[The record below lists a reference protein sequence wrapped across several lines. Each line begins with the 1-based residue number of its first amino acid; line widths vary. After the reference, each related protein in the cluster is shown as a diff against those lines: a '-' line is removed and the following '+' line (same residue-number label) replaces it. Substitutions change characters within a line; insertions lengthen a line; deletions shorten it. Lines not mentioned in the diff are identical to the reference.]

1 MAQVDG
7 FSTVNDNEASRDLF
21 LALAVSPNY
30 DVTDNVTTSTLNK
43 TSRPSSNDL
52 SNLTTATPARSE
64 ELTTDPATVQWMM
77 ILQWVFAG
85 VGILGIISNLFVL
98 VVVLRAKKFRQK
110 PRNWFIFHQS
120 LADLISAV
128 SMVLIST
135 RNTDLL
141 TLSDV
146 SKVLN

>member
-1 MAQVDG
+1 
-7 FSTVNDNEASRDLF
+7 
-21 LALAVSPNY
+21 
-30 DVTDNVTTSTLNK
+30 
-43 TSRPSSNDL
+43 
-52 SNLTTATPARSE
+52 
-64 ELTTDPATVQWMM
+64 MM
-77 ILQWVFAG
+77 ILQWVFAV

-120 LADLISAV
+120 VADLISAV

-146 SKVLN
+146 SKVLNVCILCKISLQTGSLNCCQSLILSVQSSTSHVFGMGLIFLQFAQYLKQLLFCETNCIALN